1 LEGINLPTYLHT
13 NETVKKHGKLNFVEK
28 DSSKIGEENYQE
40 IQKPKECLCT
50 EKKKGNRRRDR
61 SYGLKIMN
69 EMKDSEFKRMFRMSR
84 RAFQNLLN
92 KVSPELS
99 VDEKQA
105 IRGSGFPILPQTALA
120 ATIRWLA
127 GGSYLDICAL
137 YGLDVHNF

>member
-1 LEGINLPTYLHT
+1 MVNSILLKRIQAKL
-13 NETVKKHGKLNFVEK
+13 VKKTIKKYRNRKNAYVR
-28 DSSKIGEENYQE
+28 
-40 IQKPKECLCT
+40 
-50 EKKKGNRRRDR
+50 KKKGNRRRDR

-84 RAFQNLLN
+84 RAFQNLLD

-99 VDEKQA
+99 VDENQA
-105 IRGSGFPILPQTALA
+105 IRGSGSPILPQTALA

-137 YGLDVHNF
+137 FGLDFHNFLTEITFCGRP